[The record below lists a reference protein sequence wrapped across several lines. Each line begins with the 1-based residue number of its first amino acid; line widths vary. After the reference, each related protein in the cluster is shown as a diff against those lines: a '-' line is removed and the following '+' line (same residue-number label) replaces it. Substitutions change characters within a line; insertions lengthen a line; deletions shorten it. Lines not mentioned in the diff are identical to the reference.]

1 MDNPFEGLYDLFIGK
16 RSSKLVLSLFNAA
29 TLINAMIITAA
40 IRRYLYSSLD
50 LRIDIVAGILIG
62 LTILTSFNCMVY
74 FGSLNKTDK

>member
-40 IRRYLYSSLD
+40 VRRYLYSSLD

-62 LTILTSFNCMVY
+62 LTILTSFNRMVY

>member
-29 TLINAMIITAA
+29 TLINAMIVTAA
-40 IRRYLYSSLD
+40 VRRYLYSSLD

>member
-16 RSSKLVLSLFNAA
+16 RSSKMVLSLFNAA

>member
-40 IRRYLYSSLD
+40 VRRYLYSSLD